1 MTNQGDP
8 CLSHDKEGNR
18 CTGTYVKQAI
28 KDCRKCGSW
37 RLVCD
42 TCGRFIS
49 KQKIIKSK
57 PMQGTQIIRR
67 NKK

>member
-1 MTNQGDP
+1 MTNVGDQ
-8 CLSHDKEGNR
+8 CLAHDKEGNH
-18 CTGTYVKQAI
+18 CTGTYVKQAT
-28 KDCRKCGSW
+28 KGCRKCGSW

-42 TCGRFIS
+42 TCGKFIS

>member
-8 CLSHDKEGNR
+8 CLAHDKEGNH
-18 CTGTYVKQAI
+18 CTGTYVKQAT
-28 KDCRKCGSW
+28 KGCRKCGSW

-42 TCGRFIS
+42 TCGKFIS